1 MRAWLGEAL
10 EAIGLMMIMLG
21 FLIGIGV
28 LALAA
33 FLLVI
38 IGAILL
44 TIGYPVLMTRA
55 ERQTR
60 TLEARLHAEDY
71 QAGKTLSAS
80 STTHL

>member
-1 MRAWLGEAL
+1 MRAWLREAL

-28 LALAA
+28 LALDA

-44 TIGYPVLMTRA
+44 TIGYPVRKFC
-55 ERQTR
+55 
-60 TLEARLHAEDY
+60 H
-71 QAGKTLSAS
+71 
-80 STTHL
+80 